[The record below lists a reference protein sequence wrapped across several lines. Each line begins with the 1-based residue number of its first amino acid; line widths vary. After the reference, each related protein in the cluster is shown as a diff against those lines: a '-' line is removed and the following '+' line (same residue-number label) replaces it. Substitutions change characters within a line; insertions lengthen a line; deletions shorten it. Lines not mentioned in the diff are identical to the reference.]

1 MEMCAKLPEP
11 KICANLRALWICL
24 RKPTESRRKRRR
36 GGTAGKCLWR
46 VWSWSA
52 SILLANVI
60 SLVCLGQI
68 NTRWSN
74 RKNVPRVKVK
84 IQDLL
89 VLIHTN
95 RTFLFWAAGTAGF
108 IRESFGCL
116 GAFKIPQEWGSSH
129 KLWILRGR
137 EKVTASK
144 PKAAYVAFWDK
155 TLCGFKTLSHN
166 EEAMLMKWNVGER
179 CLFISK
185 WIREIKTNRKP
196 LSVFPLMADFS
207 VLFFKFYDSQ
217 PNSRLKHFLPWKP
230 RRSVTQHLIWRLW
243 SPPPKKTPHQSS
255 LKCRGWSFF
264 PPLALR
270 SVSLKFHSKTLI
282 KLRHFSITA
291 KWVFN
296 NSSLLMSLP

>member
-36 GGTAGKCLWR
+36 GGTAGKERQSLWR
-46 VWSWSA
+46 VWSWPA

-68 NTRWSN
+68 NTRWS
-74 RKNVPRVKVK
+74 NVPRVKVK

-108 IRESFGCL
+108 IRESFGSL
-116 GAFKIPQEWGSSH
+116 SAFKIPQEWSSSH

-137 EKVTASK
+137 EKATASK

-166 EEAMLMKWNVGER
+166 EEAMLMKWNVAER

-196 LSVFPLMADFS
+196 LSVFPLMADFW
-207 VLFFKFYDSQ
+207 VLFFKFYESR
-217 PNSRLKHFLPWKP
+217 PKSRLKHFLPWKP
-230 RRSVTQHLIWRLW
+230 RRSVTRCLCDTWSGDYGAPPPPEFTEVWRLELF
-243 SPPPKKTPHQSS
+243 SSSSS
-255 LKCRGWSFF
+255 LVCIS
-264 PPLALR
+264 
-270 SVSLKFHSKTLI
+270 
-282 KLRHFSITA
+282 
-291 KWVFN
+291 
-296 NSSLLMSLP
+296 